1 MYSICTY
8 MRRTNFSQSE
18 KDKFFEL
25 TESNIAWKSIE
36 VMFGCSK
43 NTLKSIRSEK
53 IVRSLP
59 PKLKTKKTTEAFENF
74 LKANGY
80 IHLKLAKTNDK

>member
-8 MRRTNFSQSE
+8 MRRTKFSQSE

-43 NTLKSIRSEK
+43 NTLKSMIRREK

-59 PKLKTKKTTEAFENF
+59 PKLMAKTTSHSSFNQANRDEQRIELF
-74 LKANGY
+74 LD
-80 IHLKLAKTNDK
+80 L